1 MKQWTILFLIFI
13 PLLFITCKTN
23 KTVFESQ
30 NPVKSG
36 ISFSNSLVE
45 TDSLNIIE
53 YLYFYNGGGVA
64 TGDINNDGLADIYLS
79 ANQQAS
85 KLYLNKGNFIF
96 EDITS
101 SSGTANPADW
111 KTGVSMTDVNQDGWL
126 DIYVCEVGE
135 YKNIKGRNKLYI
147 NNHNNSFSEKAKE
160 YGLDIVAFSTQA
172 AWLDYDMDGDLDMY
186 LLCHSV
192 HSTDTYKDTSIRHTT
207 DLLKGDKL
215 FENQN
220 GYFKEV
226 SKEAGIQ
233 SSPIGYGLGI
243 VISDFNNDLLPDIYI
258 ANDFHENDYLY
269 INTGEKSFRQTQ
281 FQSFGH
287 TSAFSMGVD
296 ASDINRD
303 GLTDII
309 SLDMKPYDEK
319 IFKNSVGADPF
330 DIFQYKN
337 KFGYHF
343 QYPRNALQLCQF
355 IDSIGTPLYAE
366 VAQQLGIDRTDWSWT
381 PLIAD
386 FDNNGLPDI
395 FITNGIAHRPNDLD
409 YLKYHSSITN
419 IDTAQSGNLISL
431 MPQGKAKN
439 QFYSQSQLLNFDN
452 KSELWNPEGDDLST
466 AAAYADFDNDGDLDL
481 IINRINAT
489 ATLLKNNS
497 SKSNFCSMRLD
508 YIASNKFGIGTKV
521 KMYTKSGTQTKEMYT
536 VKGFQSASDYILH
549 FGLNSDDKIDSIQ
562 LNWPN
567 GLIQTEYDLK
577 INTILSFKFTPD
589 SIKLNPMSNASPVFS
604 PVPFNAFLH
613 HENEYNDF
621 EREKLLLFKLSTQ
634 GPAMTVGD
642 INNDGL
648 EDFWIGGARGQ
659 SGAIFLQGSAGSF
672 TLLDQVALSNDAMFE
687 DTDGLFFDSDLD
699 GDLDLMVASGGYQL
713 DNPSLLLDRIYV
725 NDGKLNFIKNESALP
740 SVTHVSS
747 CIAANDIDDDGD
759 IDVFIGGRVAPYY
772 GFNTDSYL
780 LINDGTGH
788 FRHTNIPILNGL
800 GMITDATWAEIDNGA
815 KGKELIVVGEWMP
828 ITIIKRDGPGWK
840 KEIID
845 NSEGLWQCIESSDLD
860 QDQDIDFVV
869 GNVGNNTPFRATSQ
883 QAIEIFSADFDRNTT
898 PESIVSYW
906 VNATA
911 YSFFSKDELASQ
923 LILFKKKYTDYKS
936 FSSKTFDELF
946 KDFNLKKD
954 RKKISTTQSSILI
967 NEGKNGFQMRAL
979 PFEAQQSMLFTFL
992 AEDYSNDQF
1001 PDILCGGNLFEV
1013 HPSFGRLD
1021 ASSSPILIND
1031 GKMNFKYLP
1040 PYQSGIFTQGAI
1052 RDIKSIKIQ
1061 NAKSILMARNND
1073 SPLIYTV
1080 K

>member
-1 MKQWTILFLIFI
+1 MKRWTILLLII
-13 PLLFITCKTN
+13 TPILFITCKTS

-30 NPVKSG
+30 NPIQSG
-36 ISFSNSLVE
+36 IAFSNSLIE
-45 TDSLNIIE
+45 SDSLNIIE

-64 TGDINNDGLADIYLS
+64 VGDINNDGFADIYLS
-79 ANQQAS
+79 ANQQS
-85 KLYLNKGNFIF
+85 NKLYLNKGNFKF

-101 SSGTANPADW
+101 ASGTANPGDW
-111 KTGVSMTDVNQDGWL
+111 KTGVSMVDINQDGWL

-135 YKNIKGRNKLYI
+135 YKNINGRNKLYI
-147 NNHNNSFSEKAKE
+147 NNRNNSFTEKAKE

-172 AWLDYDMDGDLDMY
+172 AWLDFDLDGDVDMY

-192 HSTDTYKDTSIRHTT
+192 HSTDTYKDTAIRHSI
-207 DLLKGDKL
+207 DKLKGDKL

-220 GYFKEV
+220 GFFKDV
-226 SKEAGIQ
+226 SQETGIL

-243 VISDFNNDLLPDIYI
+243 AVSDFNNDLLPDLYI

-269 INTGEKSFRQTQ
+269 INTGEKSFKQTQ
-281 FQSFGH
+281 YQSFGH

-343 QYPRNALQLCQF
+343 QYPRNAFQLCQF
-355 IDSIGTPLYAE
+355 IDSLGTPFYAE

-386 FDNNGLPDI
+386 FDNNGLPDL

-409 YLKYHSSITN
+409 YLKYHSSIAH
-419 IDTAQSGNLISL
+419 IDTAQSGHLISL
-431 MPQGKAKN
+431 MPEGKVKN
-439 QFYSQSQLLNFDN
+439 QFFSQSGLLNFEN

-481 IINRINAT
+481 IINKINAT

-497 SKSNFCSMRLD
+497 STSNFCSIRLD
-508 YIASNKFGIGTKV
+508 YVPSNKYGIGSKV
-521 KMYTKSGTQTKEMYT
+521 KIHTKSGFQMKEMYT

-549 FGLNSDDKIDSIQ
+549 FGLNLDDKIDSIQ
-562 LNWPN
+562 IIWPN
-567 GLIQTEYDLK
+567 GLTQTQYDLK
-577 INTILSFKFTPD
+577 INTILTFKYTPE
-589 SIKLNPMSNASPVFS
+589 SVKLNNKPKTSPVFS
-604 PVPFNAFLH
+604 PLLFNAFAH

-634 GPAMTVGD
+634 GPAIAAGD
-642 INNDGL
+642 VNNDGL

-672 TLLDQVALSNDAMFE
+672 TLLDQVTLSNDAMFE
-687 DTDGLFFDSDLD
+687 DTDGLFFDADKD

-713 DNPSLLLDRIYV
+713 DNPSLLLDRLYI
-725 NDGKLNFIKNESALP
+725 NDGKSNFIKNESALP
-740 SVTHVSS
+740 TVTHVSS
-747 CIAANDIDDDGD
+747 CIAANDIDEDGD
-759 IDVFIGGRVAPYY
+759 MDVFIGGRVAPYY

-788 FRHTNIPILNGL
+788 FRYTNIPILNGL
-800 GMITDATWAEIDNGA
+800 GMITDAIWAEVDKDS

-840 KEIID
+840 KEFID

-860 QDQDIDFVV
+860 NDQDIDFVI
-869 GNVGNNTPFRATSQ
+869 GNVGNNTPFKATSHQ
-883 QAIEIFSADFDRNTT
+883 PIEIYSADFDRNTA
-898 PESIVSYW
+898 PESIISYW

-911 YSFFSKDELASQ
+911 HSFFSKDELASQ

-936 FSSKTFDELF
+936 FSSKTFDEIF
-946 KDFNLKKD
+946 KEFNLKKD
-954 RKKISTTQSSILI
+954 RKKITTTQSSILL
-967 NEGKNGFQMRAL
+967 NEGKNGFQIRAL
-979 PFEAQQSMLFTFL
+979 PFEAQQSILFTFL
-992 AEDYSNDQF
+992 VEDFSNDQF

-1021 ASSSPILIND
+1021 ACTSPIFISD

-1040 PYQSGIFTQGAI
+1040 PDQSGIFTQGAI

-1061 NAKSILMARNND
+1061 NGNAVLIARNND
-1073 SPLIYTV
+1073 SPLIYTF